1 MSVLLVVMLVA
12 AIGALGL
19 GIAGGRRIGLVAL
32 VAEAVMLV
40 AMLDVHVPAL
50 HVVPAPFWAL
60 LLGGCAMGTAAVDR
74 WRRRSRPGGDHLHAL
89 GMLLGAVFVLLA
101 GGHTGAGAGA
111 GAGAGHSH
119 GAVLLP
125 VGVAVAVHAGVV
137 LWNVVGGRVPRVE
150 SVRRAASLVS
160 VLAMGAMVVV
170 H

>member
-12 AIGALGL
+12 AVGALGL
-19 GIAGGRRIGLVAL
+19 GIAGGRRVGLVAL

-101 GGHTGAGAGA
+101 GGHAGA

-125 VGVAVAVHAGVV
+125 VGAAVAVHAGVV
-137 LWNVVGGRVPRVE
+137 LWNVVGGRVSRVE

>member
-60 LLGGCAMGTAAVDR
+60 LLGGCAMGTASVDR
-74 WRRRSRPGGDHLHAL
+74 WRRRSRPAGDHLHAL

-101 GGHTGAGAGA
+101 GGHAGA

-160 VLAMGAMVVV
+160 VLAMGAMVIV

>member
-1 MSVLLVVMLVA
+1 MLLVVMLVA
-12 AIGALGL
+12 AVGALGL
-19 GIAGGRRIGLVAL
+19 GIAGGRRVGLVAL

-101 GGHTGAGAGA
+101 GGHAGA

-125 VGVAVAVHAGVV
+125 VGAAVAVHAGVV

>member
-1 MSVLLVVMLVA
+1 MTLLLAVVLAGAVA
-12 AIGALGL
+12 ALVLGV
-19 GIAGGRRIGLVAL
+19 AGGRRVGPVAL
-32 VAEAVMLV
+32 VAEVVMLV

-50 HVVPAPFWAL
+50 GVVPAPFWAL
-60 LLGGCAMGTAAVDR
+60 LLGGCAMGTAVADR
-74 WRRRSRPGGDHLHAL
+74 IRRRARPGGDHLHAL

-101 GGHTGAGAGA
+101 GGHAGVGTA
-111 GAGAGHSH
+111 HSH
-119 GAVLLP
+119 SAVLLP

>member
-1 MSVLLVVMLVA
+1 MDIPLAVMMAAAVVALVLGVL
-12 AIGALGL
+12 
-19 GIAGGRRIGLVAL
+19 GGRRVGPVAL

-40 AMLDVHVPAL
+40 AMLDVHVSAL

-101 GGHTGAGAGA
+101 GGHPSAHVGREHA
-111 GAGAGHSH
+111 H
-119 GAVLLP
+119 GAALLLP

-160 VLAMGAMVVV
+160 VLAMGATVIL

>member
-12 AIGALGL
+12 AVGALGL
-19 GIAGGRRIGLVAL
+19 GIAGGRRVGPVAL

-40 AMLDVHVPAL
+40 AMLDVHVSAL
-50 HVVPAPFWAL
+50 HMVPAPFWAL

-101 GGHTGAGAGA
+101 GGHAGA

>member
-19 GIAGGRRIGLVAL
+19 GIAGGRRVGPVAL
-32 VAEAVMLV
+32 VAEAAMLV

-50 HVVPAPFWAL
+50 HMVPAPFWAL

-101 GGHTGAGAGA
+101 GGHAGAGA
-111 GAGAGHSH
+111 GAVHSH

>member
-12 AIGALGL
+12 AVGALGL
-19 GIAGGRRIGLVAL
+19 GIAGGRRVGSVAL

-50 HVVPAPFWAL
+50 HMVPASFWAL
-60 LLGGCAMGTAAVDR
+60 LLGGCAMGAAAVDR

-101 GGHTGAGAGA
+101 GGHAGA

>member
-60 LLGGCAMGTAAVDR
+60 LLGGCAMGTASVDR
-74 WRRRSRPGGDHLHAL
+74 WRRRSRPAGDHLHAL

-101 GGHTGAGAGA
+101 GGHA

>member
-1 MSVLLVVMLVA
+1 MTVLLVLMLAAAVVA
-12 AIGALGL
+12 LVLGV
-19 GIAGGRRIGLVAL
+19 AGGRRVGRVAL
-32 VAEAVMLV
+32 VAESAMLV

-101 GGHTGAGAGA
+101 GGHAGAD
-111 GAGAGHSH
+111 AGAGHSH
-119 GAVLLP
+119 AAVLLP

-160 VLAMGAMVVV
+160 VLTMGAMVVV

>member
-1 MSVLLVVMLVA
+1 MTVLLALMLAAAVVALV
-12 AIGALGL
+12 LGV
-19 GIAGGRRIGLVAL
+19 AGGRRVGRVAL
-32 VAEAVMLV
+32 VAESVMLV

-101 GGHTGAGAGA
+101 GGHAGA

-150 SVRRAASLVS
+150 SVRRAASLLS

>member
-12 AIGALGL
+12 AVGALGL
-19 GIAGGRRIGLVAL
+19 GIAGGRRVGSVAL

-60 LLGGCAMGTAAVDR
+60 VLGGCAMGTAAVDR

-101 GGHTGAGAGA
+101 GGHAGAGA

>member
-1 MSVLLVVMLVA
+1 MTVLLALMLAAAVVALV
-12 AIGALGL
+12 LGVT
-19 GIAGGRRIGLVAL
+19 GGRRVGRVVL
-32 VAEAVMLV
+32 VAEVVMLV

-101 GGHTGAGAGA
+101 GGHAGARVGA
-111 GAGAGHSH
+111 AVDAGHSH
-119 GAVLLP
+119 GVVLLP

>member
-12 AIGALGL
+12 AVGALGL
-19 GIAGGRRIGLVAL
+19 GIAGGRRVGLVAL

-101 GGHTGAGAGA
+101 GGHAGAGA

-119 GAVLLP
+119 GAVLLLP
-125 VGVAVAVHAGVV
+125 VGAAVAVHAGVV
-137 LWNVVGGRVPRVE
+137 LWNVVGGRVSRVE

>member
-60 LLGGCAMGTAAVDR
+60 LLGGCAMGTASVDR
-74 WRRRSRPGGDHLHAL
+74 WRRRSRPAGDHLHAL

-101 GGHTGAGAGA
+101 GGHAGA

-125 VGVAVAVHAGVV
+125 VGVAVAVHGGVV